1 MVDGIRF
8 EIALDVLSLR
18 LPDKAKDGVCKF
30 CDQPI
35 DRDGMFCLSCLPDIE
50 AIGASEY
57 GKAHGLLY
65 RACGFNRFANR
76 PTSRSN
82 VPKPLKSLNPK
93 SVPEITTCD
102 HCGASFDKWHPRMR
116 FCSQKCNRIAET
128 RRARSRKNP
137 NYKPRVLG
145 ACQHCGNNC
154 ETYVCRDC
162 QQASVEKYRKLNYD
176 KIRNSKRKYRKTLRG
191 VESEPYTH
199 NEIAQ
204 RDGWRC
210 QLCKKKV
217 DRRLKYPHLMSMS
230 IDHIVPI
237 SRGGTDVR
245 SNVQLAHFSCNSK
258 KHNNVWGEGEQ
269 LRLLG

>member
-1 MVDGIRF
+1 MEVDMVDGIRF

-57 GKAHGLLY
+57 RKVYALLH

-82 VPKPLKSLNPK
+82 VPKPVSIRLPTPVAPCN
-93 SVPEITTCD
+93 
-102 HCGASFDKWHPRMR
+102 HCGALFEQRQPT
-116 FCSQKCNRIAET
+116 QKCCSKKCTRIAEK
-128 RRARSRKNP
+128 RRYRMRRNP
-137 NYKPRVLG
+137 NLKPRVLG
-145 ACQHCGNNC
+145 VCQKCRAACMA
-154 ETYVCRDC
+154 YVCDSC
-162 QQASVEKYRKLNYD
+162 QYD
-176 KIRNSKRKYRKTLRG
+176 LARGRRSKRRKSLKG
-191 VESEPYTH
+191 VESEFYTH
-199 NEIAQ
+199 NEIAE

-210 QLCKKKV
+210 QLCRKMVNK
-217 DRRLKYPHLMSMS
+217 RLKYPHPMCAS

-237 SRGGTDVR
+237 SKGGTDVR
-245 SNVQLAHFSCNSK
+245 VNVQLAHLVCNMSK
-258 KHNNVWGEGEQ
+258 GNRTLAEGEQ